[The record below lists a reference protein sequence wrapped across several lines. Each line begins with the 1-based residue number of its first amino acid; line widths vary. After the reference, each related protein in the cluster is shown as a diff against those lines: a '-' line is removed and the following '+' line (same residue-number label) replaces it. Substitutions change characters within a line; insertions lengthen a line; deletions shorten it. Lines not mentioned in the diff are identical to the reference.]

1 MFYLALSLV
10 QTKPW
15 RTDQKKQN
23 LPSYETA
30 KGSTS
35 QNNFRLDNE
44 DTESSRDLH

>member
-1 MFYLALSLV
+1 MFYLDVSLV

-23 LPSYETA
+23 LPSYEPL
-30 KGSTS
+30 KGSVS

-44 DTESSRDLH
+44 DAESSRD